1 MMTGRDIRKAFLDF
15 FASKGH
21 TIVKSAGLIPQND
34 PTLYFTNAGMVPFK
48 NIFTGE
54 EKRDYIRATTSQKCM
69 RVSGKHNDLENV
81 GRTARHHTFFEML
94 GNFSFGDYF
103 KKDAIGF
110 AWEFLTKVVGIDK
123 DKLWITVFEKDDE
136 AEALWQSV
144 AGVPIERI
152 FRLGEKDNFWSMG
165 ETGPC
170 GPCSEIHYQFDDCP
184 AFGDKPTKEWFVE
197 NSDAGR
203 IMEIWNLVF
212 MQFERSSGGS
222 MTPLPKPSI
231 DTGMGLE
238 RLAAVLQGKTSNYDS
253 DLFTP
258 LFIAIEKI
266 VGKKYGRTDA
276 ESDVSMRVLADHIR
290 AAVFLI
296 SDGVLP
302 SNEGRGYVLRRIL
315 RRAIRHGKLLG
326 QEAPFFYRLVD
337 TLIAEM
343 ASAYPDLTGNQNTI
357 ERVIKSE
364 EERFFETLGKG
375 LKILAEEVD
384 KVLSSTPPS
393 PLFTKE
399 REPRSLSGD
408 VAFKLYDTF
417 GFPLDLTEIICAEQ
431 GLTVDQAGFDAAM
444 TQQKVRARANWKGSG
459 EVKLGDVYF
468 SLAEQIETAFL
479 GYGTLEAP
487 AIVKAL
493 IQNGQSVS
501 LVSAG
506 DFEAIF
512 DCTPFYGEGGGQ
524 AGDKGLIL
532 SPSGEFMAQV
542 TGTQKPLPT
551 LFVHQAQL
559 KASSL
564 KVGDAVQLKVARDVR
579 LPIMRNHTAT
589 HIMHAALRKILGEH
603 VRQAGSLVNDK
614 LLRFDFSHFEGI
626 TPEDLKK
633 IEEAVNQVIFDD
645 LVIHKAEMSYDQ
657 AVANGALAFFG
668 DKYGDLVRV
677 VSVGDYSVELCGG
690 THLDRASQIGC
701 FKIISEGSV
710 AAGVRRIEAVTG
722 LEAVKQAQEE
732 SGYLQEIAALL
743 KSTVKEL
750 PQKIDRLQ
758 SQVKSLDKEIEK
770 LKAQALRGGTVDFL
784 KEAFEVG
791 GVKAVVYQANVS
803 DAKALGQVADALMEK
818 LVSGVSVVTT
828 VIDDKA
834 SLIVSVSQ
842 DLTAR
847 FQAGKLVSAF
857 AELVGGRGGGKPDRA
872 QAGGPNVDGLG
883 KIKDKL
889 SDALH

>member
-1 MMTGRDIRKAFLDF
+1 MTGSEIRKAFLDF

-21 TIVKSAGLIPQND
+21 SIVKSGGLIPQND

-54 EKRDYIRATTSQKCM
+54 EKRDYVRATTSQKCM

-103 KKDAIGF
+103 KKEAIGF
-110 AWEFLTKVVGIDK
+110 AWEFLTTVVGIDK
-123 DKLWITVFEKDDE
+123 NKLWVTVFEKDDD

-144 AGVPIERI
+144 AGVPKDRI

-184 AFGDKPTKEWFVE
+184 LYEGKPNKDWFVE

-212 MQFERSSGGS
+212 MQFERSAGGA
-222 MTPLPKPSI
+222 MAPLPKPSI

-258 LFIAIEKI
+258 LFVAIEKI
-266 VGKKYGRTDA
+266 TGKKYGRTDA
-276 ESDVSMRVLADHIR
+276 EADVSMRVLADHIR

-326 QEAPFFYRLVD
+326 QEEPFFYRLVD

-364 EERFFETLGKG
+364 EERFFETLGTG
-375 LKILAEEVD
+375 LRILATVIGLVKDEKKTVIDGED
-384 KVLSSTPPS
+384 
-393 PLFTKE
+393 
-399 REPRSLSGD
+399 
-408 VAFKLYDTF
+408 AFKLYDTY
-417 GFPLDLTEIICAEQ
+417 GFPLDLTELIAAEQ

-459 EVKLGDVYF
+459 ETKLGEIYLL
-468 SLAEQIETAFL
+468 LAEQIETDFL
-479 GYGTLEAP
+479 GYGTMEAP
-487 AIVKAL
+487 ALVKAL

-501 LVSAG
+501 SVRAG
-506 DFEAIF
+506 NFEVIF

-524 AGDKGLIL
+524 AGDEGLIL
-532 SPSGEFMAQV
+532 SPSGERLAQV
-542 TGTQKPLPT
+542 TDTQKPIPT
-551 LFVHQAQL
+551 LFVHQAKL
-559 KASSL
+559 KAGSL
-564 KVGDAVQLKVARDVR
+564 KVGDAVQLKVAREVR

-614 LLRFDFSHFEGI
+614 ILRFDFSHFEGI
-626 TPEDLKK
+626 TSETLKK
-633 IEEAVNQVIFDD
+633 IEDAVNQVVFDD

-657 AVANGALAFFG
+657 AIANGALAFFG
-668 DKYGDLVRV
+668 DKYGDLVRM
-677 VSVGDYSVELCGG
+677 VSIGDYSVELCGG

-722 LEAVKQAQEE
+722 LEAVKRAQEE
-732 SGYLQEIAALL
+732 SGCLQEIAALL

-770 LKAQALRGGTVDFL
+770 LKAQALRGGSVDFL
-784 KEAFEVG
+784 KEVFEVK
-791 GVKAVVYQANVS
+791 GVKAVVYQAEVA

-818 LVSGVSVVTT
+818 LVSGVSVVTA
-828 VIDDKA
+828 VIDDKV
-834 SLIVSVSQ
+834 SLIVSVSK
-842 DLTAR
+842 DLTAS
-847 FQAGKLVSAF
+847 FQAGKLIPAL

-872 QAGGPNVDGLG
+872 QAGGSNLAGLT

-889 SDALH
+889 LEALR